1 MGAVYRA
8 LDVRLDRPVAVK
20 VLVQVAGADEVR
32 FHAEV
37 RTLARL
43 AHPNLVRLLDAG
55 EADGRLYLVMELI
68 EGETLA
74 ARLARGALGENETAR
89 IGAGVAAALAYVHA
103 AGIIHRDVKPANI
116 LLDGDGRAHLADF
129 GIARLVDTTG
139 LTATGLALGT
149 PAYLAPEQVQ
159 GGDVGPAADL
169 YALGLVLIE
178 CLSGRRAFPG
188 TVSEMTAARLV
199 REPAIPPQLD
209 AGWRNVLAAM
219 TAVSPTARIDAP
231 VAARELSDR
240 ERSPTAVSPAPIP
253 TAAAAGSAGSNR
265 DGTPTAPFGFP
276 ADQLAS
282 TKVRGTDGSGGG
294 AEGASHRRLGV
305 LVAAAVA
312 VLVTAVV
319 ALDLAGVFS
328 GATRPGT
335 GAPLPGSAVGSV
347 VDTTTTVSSTTTTTA
362 PTTTVPATTTTSTAT
377 VASPVSTAAG
387 GVVSAIETGEMDGA
401 VTTDAGQQ
409 LIGQLQPMLFSV
421 QPAPQEMDQFDQL
434 VQTINLDVDN
444 GEISGTATI
453 GSLNSALGDLAAA
466 LGVTTSAPVTS
477 LPGPSG
483 GPGHGHGHGQG
494 N

>member
-1 MGAVYRA
+1 MHDIGKLRELEYHPVEAKYTKEGCLIGHVLMGRDMVREAAQKIDGFPQELLLLLEHAILAHHGKREFGAPVPPLTLEALIVSYIDELDAKVNMVARQSIDSQADEPFTERIYRA
-8 LDVRLDRPVAVK
+8 RESPV
-20 VLVQVAGADEVR
+20 LQ
-32 FHAEV
+32 
-37 RTLARL
+37 
-43 AHPNLVRLLDAG
+43 
-55 EADGRLYLVMELI
+55 
-68 EGETLA
+68 
-74 ARLARGALGENETAR
+74 RGAGGGCRGRQGRAS
-89 IGAGVAAALAYVHA
+89 AGVIGGCSVW
-103 AGIIHRDVKPANI
+103 
-116 LLDGDGRAHLADF
+116 
-129 GIARLVDTTG
+129 TG
-139 LTATGLALGT
+139 LSFGL
-149 PAYLAPEQVQ
+149 
-159 GGDVGPAADL
+159 
-169 YALGLVLIE
+169 
-178 CLSGRRAFPG
+178 
-188 TVSEMTAARLV
+188 
-199 REPAIPPQLD
+199 
-209 AGWRNVLAAM
+209 
-219 TAVSPTARIDAP
+219 
-231 VAARELSDR
+231 
-240 ERSPTAVSPAPIP
+240 
-253 TAAAAGSAGSNR
+253 
-265 DGTPTAPFGFP
+265 
-276 ADQLAS
+276 
-282 TKVRGTDGSGGG
+282 
-294 AEGASHRRLGV
+294 HRRLGGARRAGV
-305 LVAAAVA
+305 ELGSTSRRNV
-312 VLVTAVV
+312 
-319 ALDLAGVFS
+319 DLAGVFS